1 MTWWG
6 SEFLRLMAL
15 RSCQLETS
23 SILNRWFVRFAFYV
37 TKIAIRFNNKWFCF
51 LIHATSSTFNLLH
64 SGEKTSLTLTKGFNS
79 IRIWHITPRNEQT
92 SQRSQTRYLWEWI
105 CKKRMKSCSAKLF
118 SPRLLIWKVIL
129 VSDMSFFFRFRW
141 CAFTV
146 SDICYFRIK
155 LLVDAALKVIHR
167 QAVFSTLL
175 KLIKI
180 HMKYSSHFTYTSQLH
195 HSHAH
200 LLENWWNVSAWV

>member
-6 SEFLRLMAL
+6 SKFLRLMAL

-23 SILNRWFVRFAFYV
+23 YILNRWFVRFAFYV

-105 CKKRMKSCSAKLF
+105 CKKKWNHAAPNSFLLAFWYDMKSNTCKWHVIFLSLSMMRLYSQWYMLF
-118 SPRLLIWKVIL
+118 SYQIISRRCSE
-129 VSDMSFFFRFRW
+129 SDTLTS
-141 CAFTV
+141 V
-146 SDICYFRIK
+146 
-155 LLVDAALKVIHR
+155 
-167 QAVFSTLL
+167 VFNSLE
-175 KLIKI
+175 
-180 HMKYSSHFTYTSQLH
+180 TY
-195 HSHAH
+195 
-200 LLENWWNVSAWV
+200 